1 MIALGWTAAF
11 VTPVYAF
18 DAISPSIMEWLMFW
32 VASAMRLKGWRPI
45 PKVGAEPPY
54 NPSELPSTVYDI
66 LSATEDPDSAL
77 ALFAL

>member
-1 MIALGWTAAF
+1 
-11 VTPVYAF
+11 
-18 DAISPSIMEWLMFW
+18 MEWLMFW

-66 LSATEDPDSAL
+66 LSATEDPSSAL